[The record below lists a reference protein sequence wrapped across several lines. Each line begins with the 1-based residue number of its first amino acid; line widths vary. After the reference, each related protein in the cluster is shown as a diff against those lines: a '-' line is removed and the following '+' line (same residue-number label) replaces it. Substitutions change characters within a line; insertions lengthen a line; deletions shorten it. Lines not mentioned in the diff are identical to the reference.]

1 MFSQKGYEE
10 NTRLWG
16 NCEDVR
22 GSCEDVWASC
32 EDVRAIWEDVRHSW
46 EDVLGSCEDVRGS
59 KLMSRELVS
68 PLPLSLPLPLPVQ
81 RLQHEF
87 TNVTREYDWYN
98 WWEMYVYLEK
108 YGF

>member
-1 MFSQKGYEE
+1 M
-10 NTRLWG
+10 
-16 NCEDVR
+16 
-22 GSCEDVWASC
+22 
-32 EDVRAIWEDVRHSW
+32 RAIWEDVRHSW

-68 PLPLSLPLPLPVQ
+68 PLSLPLPLPVQ

-98 WWEMYVYLEK
+98 
-108 YGF
+108 